1 MLGGS
6 TGSPRRGE
14 RARVKSGSSD
24 TTGRLLP
31 GLEARQWRLLYLVHV
46 VIGITGIAL
55 ASFLPGAPGRR
66 VALVIV
72 VVAVYL
78 PLGALVQLVLP
89 GPPRPWTPAWWLV
102 LVVNCGIIGLF
113 QGSFPAVAVPALLAY
128 VLAVVAAGHLFGLTP
143 ALVVAAGAETA
154 AVTAHLLG
162 QPGVTNPFIL
172 AMLGVM
178 LAAAAWLVGG
188 LAGERW
194 RAYQR
199 LEGARSD
206 FMSMVSHE
214 LRTPIAGIQGFTSL
228 LDVHWDR
235 LSERE
240 RRELVGKVAANVR
253 FLDDLV
259 ARLLD
264 LSRLEEGR
272 FMLWREPCELLSFT
286 RSTVGRLEGLLGPRQ
301 VVVRGEPA
309 LAEVD
314 RLALDRILENLLTNA
329 AKFSPARRPVVLH
342 VGHGPAGP
350 RISVRDHGPGIPHDE
365 RGLIFESFYRSPDTM
380 APGTGL
386 GLSVVRRLV
395 ELHEGTVRVEDAGP
409 GARFVV
415 TFPQPREG
423 IVLPEGVG
431 ASGAPSRPEDIAPA
445 TIRIPDATGSE
456 AP

>member
-1 MLGGS
+1 M
-6 TGSPRRGE
+6 
-14 RARVKSGSSD
+14 KSGP
-24 TTGRLLP
+24 TGATGRLLP
-31 GLEARQWRLLYLVHV
+31 GLEARQWRLLFLVHV
-46 VIGITGIAL
+46 AIAITGIAL
-55 ASFLPGAPGRR
+55 ATFLPGAPGRR
-66 VALVIV
+66 VALVVV

-89 GPPRPWTPAWWLV
+89 GPPRPWTIAWWLV

-128 VLAVVAAGHLFGLTP
+128 MLVVVAAGHLFGLAP

-154 AVTAHLLG
+154 AVAAHLLG

-178 LAAAAWLVGG
+178 LVVAAWLVGG

-199 LEGARSD
+199 LERARTD

-214 LRTPIAGIQGFTSL
+214 LRTPIAGIQGLTSL

-240 RRELVGKVAANVR
+240 RKELARKLAAHVR

-259 ARLLD
+259 ERLLD

-272 FMLWREPCELLSFT
+272 FMLWREPCDLLTFSQ
-286 RSTVGRLEGLLGPRQ
+286 STVDRLEGVMGRRR
-301 VVVRGEPA
+301 VAVRGEPA
-309 LAEVD
+309 VAEVD

-329 AKFSPARRPVVLH
+329 AKFSPSGRPVSVE
-342 VGHGPAGP
+342 VGNGADGP
-350 RISVRDHGPGIPHDE
+350 RISVRDHGPGIPPDE
-365 RGLIFESFYRSPDTM
+365 RSLIFESFYRSPDTM

-395 ELHEGTVRVEDAGP
+395 ELHGGTVRVEDARP

-415 TFPQPREG
+415 TFPTPRDGTAAPEG
-423 IVLPEGVG
+423 RGASTAPRRPEQIAPAVIVLPE
-431 ASGAPSRPEDIAPA
+431 
-445 TIRIPDATGSE
+445 ATGTE
-456 AP
+456 AS